1 MEVRQIKMK
10 YKKTQVGYY
19 MDQPKLYSVM
29 PFHEEFMFSST
40 LGPLIVNCNTD
51 SNKFPKEKCPLLYIL
66 DSDRDAAL
74 IRCVEAV
81 YASGDEKVINKLN
94 KAYYTIISD
103 YTNMHQY
110 IDCIINSAL
119 DTNCDFMEE
128 VQKYKEFDHYEE
140 PDKDDCYD

>member
-1 MEVRQIKMK
+1 MK
-10 YKKTQVGYY
+10 FKKTQVGYY
-19 MDQPKLYSVM
+19 RNQPKLYSIM

-74 IRCVEAV
+74 IHCVEAA

-94 KAYYTIISD
+94 KAYDTIISD
-103 YTNMHQY
+103 YSNMCQY
-110 IDCIINSAL
+110 IDCIVNSAL
-119 DTNCDFMEE
+119 DTDCDFIKENPEYEE
-128 VQKYKEFDHYEE
+128 PDHYEE
-140 PDKDDCYD
+140 PDDDDCYD